1 MIRLPWGLIL
11 GWGLVALI
19 LAGIITDLSD
29 FGIPSAYWWLL
40 LGWSGVAIVY
50 AIIRQGVLIYV
61 CKRFIEA
68 VFVLWVIA
76 TLTFLLLRFLPGG
89 PFDEEKAL
97 PPEVKANIEQKY
109 GLNEPIAVQYS
120 KYLIG
125 LAHGDLG
132 ESYKYIGRSVTDIIG
147 ETLPVSAQMGFYSLL
162 LAFIIGIPIGVFAA
176 KHHNTYLDNAAMI
189 FAISGVALP
198 SFMVGPLLVMIF
210 SFGVPFPAFAGLLP
224 PALWESPIY
233 YILPVVTLGVRPA
246 GIIARM
252 MRSSVLE
259 VIKADF
265 VRTAHAKGVSE
276 TLVLYKHVLKNSLI
290 PLLSISGPLIAG
302 ILSGSFVNEI
312 IFAVPGM
319 GKHLIQSV
327 TNRDYPLVLG
337 ITLVYAALLVLAN
350 LIVDLLYVVVD
361 PRIKLS

>member
-1 MIRLPWGLIL
+1 MSKLPWGPIL
-11 GWGLVALI
+11 GGGVAALI
-19 LAGIITDLSD
+19 FGAVAIDLSG
-29 FGIPSAYWWLL
+29 FEIPSIYWPMMIAWFA
-40 LGWSGVAIVY
+40 VAIVY
-50 AIIRQGVLIYV
+50 AVIQQGVLVYV
-61 CKRFIEA
+61 TKRMLEA

-89 PFDEEKAL
+89 PFDEEKSL
-97 PPEVKANIEQKY
+97 PPEVKANIERKY
-109 GLNEPIAVQYS
+109 GLNEPVPKQYVN
-120 KYLIG
+120 YLVK
-125 LAHGDLG
+125 LAQGDLG
-132 ESYKYIGRSVTDIIG
+132 ESYKYIGRSVTDIIS

-162 LAFIIGIPIGVFAA
+162 LAFIIGIPIGIFAA
-176 KHHNTYLDNAAMI
+176 NNHNTLWDNAAMI

-210 SFGVPFPAFAGLLP
+210 SFGIPISAFAGMLP
-224 PALWESPIY
+224 PALWESPAH

-265 VRTAHAKGVSE
+265 VRTAHAKGLSE

-290 PLLSISGPLIAG
+290 PVLTISGPLIAG

-337 ITLVYAALLVLAN
+337 ITLVYAAMLVIAN
-350 LIVDLLYVVVD
+350 LVVDLLYVVVD

>member
-1 MIRLPWGLIL
+1 MSRLPFGLVL
-11 GWGLVALI
+11 GWGLVFLI
-19 LAGIITDLSD
+19 LVAIGIDISG
-29 FGIPSAYWWLL
+29 FSIPSLYWPLL
-40 LGWSGVAIVY
+40 LLWSGIALVY
-50 AIIRQGVLIYV
+50 AVIQQGVLVYV
-61 CKRFIEA
+61 TKRLLEA

-97 PPEVKANIEQKY
+97 PPEVKANIERKY
-109 GLNEPIAVQYS
+109 GLHEPVPKQYFN
-120 KYLIG
+120 YLIKT
-125 LAHGDLG
+125 AQGDLG

-162 LAFIIGIPIGVFAA
+162 LAFLIGIPIGIFAA
-176 KHHNTYLDNAAMI
+176 NRHNTFWDNAAMI

-198 SFMVGPLLVMIF
+198 SFMVGPLLVMVF
-210 SFGVPFPAFAGLLP
+210 SFGIPISAFAGLLP
-224 PALWESPIY
+224 PALWETPAH
-233 YILPVVTLGVRPA
+233 YILPVITLGVRPA

-265 VRTAHAKGVSE
+265 VRTAHAKGLSQ

-290 PLLSISGPLIAG
+290 PVLTISGPLVAG

-337 ITLVYAALLVLAN
+337 ITLVYAALLVIAN

>member
-1 MIRLPWGLIL
+1 ML
-11 GWGLVALI
+11 GWGLVFLI
-19 LAGIITDLSD
+19 LVAIGIDLSG
-29 FGIPSAYWWLL
+29 FEIPSLYWPALL
-40 LGWSGVAIVY
+40 AWSGVALTY
-50 AIIRQGVLIYV
+50 AIIQQGVLVYV
-61 CKRFIEA
+61 TKRLLEA

-76 TLTFLLLRFLPGG
+76 TLTFSLLRFLPGG

-97 PPEVKANIEQKY
+97 PPEVKANIERKY
-109 GLNEPIAVQYS
+109 GLDEPLPKQYLN
-120 KYLIG
+120 YLIKTSQ
-125 LAHGDLG
+125 GDLG

-162 LAFIIGIPIGVFAA
+162 LAFLIGIPIGVFAA
-176 KHHNTYLDNAAMI
+176 NRHNTAWDSAAMI

-210 SFGVPFPAFAGLLP
+210 SFGIPISAFAGLLP
-224 PALWESPIY
+224 PALWETPAH
-233 YILPVVTLGVRPA
+233 YILPVITLGVRPA

-265 VRTAHAKGVSE
+265 VRTAHAKGLSQ
-276 TLVLYKHVLKNSLI
+276 TIVLYKHVLKNSLI
-290 PLLSISGPLIAG
+290 PVLTISGPLIAG

-337 ITLVYAALLVLAN
+337 ITLVYAALLVFAN